1 MTTLGVIVGNRN
13 FFPDHLCESGR
24 KTVLEV
30 LEREGIK
37 AVIPPKEAT
46 NCGAVETLAEARL
59 CAEHFKKFREE
70 IDGVLVTLPNF
81 GDERAV
87 ANTLRFSGLDVPVL
101 LHAFGDTAG
110 KMTIKDRRDSF
121 CGKMSAANNLRQYGI
136 KYSLTRLH
144 TVDPTSDD
152 FRADLRRFVSV
163 CNVVNT
169 LKGARVGVIGAR
181 PAAFNTVRFS
191 EKLLERSGI
200 SVETLDLSE
209 VLGWIGKMG
218 DQDAAVKAKLEE
230 IQGYTEVKG
239 IPTQP
244 VVKMAKLGVAIDE
257 WMKRN
262 ELCATAIQ
270 CWTSMEEFYGVV
282 PCMVMSMMSNRLLPS
297 ACETD
302 IAGMVGMLALTRASG
317 EPSAILDWNNNY
329 GQDPN
334 KGVVFHCSNLP
345 KAFFGGNAHKM
356 DYQEIIAGSVGKDN
370 TFGTIVGR
378 TIVGRVPPSPF
389 TYCRVSTDDVNGK
402 VRSYL
407 GEGRFTDDPLETFGG
422 YGVVEIPRL
431 QVLLQHICDNGYEHH
446 VAASLSQ
453 VADAIDEAL
462 SRYLGW
468 DVYHHRA

>member
-30 LEREGIK
+30 LEREGIR
-37 AVIPPKEAT
+37 AIIPPKEKT

-59 CAEHFKKFREE
+59 CAEHFKKHRDE

-101 LHAFGDTAG
+101 LHAFGDVAS

-121 CGKMSAANNLRQYGI
+121 CGKMSAANNMRQYGI

-144 TVDPTSDD
+144 TVDPESDE
-152 FRADLRRFVSV
+152 FRADLRRFASICSV
-163 CNVVNT
+163 VGG
-169 LKGARVGVIGAR
+169 LRGARVGVIGAR

-200 SVETLDLSE
+200 SVESVDLSE
-209 VLGWIGKMG
+209 VLGWIAKMG
-218 DQDAAVKAKLEE
+218 DQDPAVKAKVEE

-244 VVKMAKLGVAIDE
+244 VLKMAKLGVAIDD
-257 WMKRN
+257 WMRQH
-262 ELCATAIQ
+262 ELVASAIQ

-282 PCMVMSMMSNRLLPS
+282 PCMVMSMMSNKLLPS

-302 IAGMVGMLALTRASG
+302 IAGMVGMLALTRASDK
-317 EPSAILDWNNNY
+317 PSAILDWNNNY
-329 GQDPN
+329 GKDPD

-345 KAFFGGNAHKM
+345 KAFFGDNAHKM

-378 TIVGRVPPSPF
+378 VPPGPF
-389 TYCRVSTDDVNGK
+389 TYCRVSTDDESGR

-407 GEGRFTDDPLETFGG
+407 GQGRFTADPLETFGG
-422 YGVVEIPRL
+422 FGVFEIPRL
-431 QVLLQHICDNGYEHH
+431 QALLQHICENGYEHH
-446 VAASLSQ
+446 VAANLSE
-453 VADAIDEAL
+453 VADAVDEAL
-462 SRYLGW
+462 SKYLGW